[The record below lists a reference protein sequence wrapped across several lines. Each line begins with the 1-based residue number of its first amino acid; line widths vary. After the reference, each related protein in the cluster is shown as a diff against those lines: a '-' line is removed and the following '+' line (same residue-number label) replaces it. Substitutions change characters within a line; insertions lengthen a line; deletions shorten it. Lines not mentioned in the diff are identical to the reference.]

1 MASSLIIS
9 WQIEGR
15 TVEIC
20 QILFYLISKSLWVV
34 TAAMKLKDTWS
45 LGGKKKKKTTTKLD
59 SILKNKDISLSTKAH
74 IVKAMV
80 FLVVVYGC
88 KSWTLWKTESQRIDV
103 FELWCWRR
111 FFRVPWTAKEIN
123 PELEGLM
130 LKLKLQNFGHQ
141 MQRADS
147 LEKILRLVTVEGN
160 RRNGGRG

>member
-1 MASSLIIS
+1 M
-9 WQIEGR
+9 
-15 TVEIC
+15 EIC

-45 LGGKKKKKTTTKLD
+45 LGEKKKKITTKLD

-147 LEKILRLVTVEGN
+147 LEKILRLVMVEGN

>member
-1 MASSLIIS
+1 M
-9 WQIEGR
+9 
-15 TVEIC
+15 EIC